1 MTQLIGNR
9 PLTNE
14 SFGNSLVF
22 IDLKSTTPI
31 IALPYGFIQ
40 EGILVGWCVKLPG
53 IIDGE
58 NIIVEDPTE
67 ASQIYN
73 KGYFGNPLSGGGLK
87 LNLIEAIY
95 LTEVGKLTIRKGK
108 KNLDIDKLFRMGNK
122 LVKNFEIKYI
132 VYRDMRQRGYVVKQG
147 NRPLDFRVL
156 PRGGIPGKNPSKFWI
171 LALSERGEFDIKRV
185 VTIVDKVRR
194 VKKILLLAVVD
205 EESDI
210 TYYRTKMV
218 KPHGRVKSKAKGL
231 IAEALFLRD
240 RVLVLNQYEA
250 EALHDI
256 EFFGKLVGP
265 GLQLSL
271 LETAFLV
278 ERELIKVRS
287 AESGRIMSLKK
298 FKEEARKA
306 QQDFDLRL
314 QVYKDL
320 KGRGIL
326 VKTGFK
332 YGSHFR
338 AYIGDPETNHAKY
351 LVHSIPEKYVS
362 MWAEISRAVR
372 LAHGVKK
379 EILLGRQ
386 KGKEEVEYLRL
397 RRVRP

>member
-1 MTQLIGNR
+1 VPGKLI
-9 PLTNE
+9 
-14 SFGNSLVF
+14 
-22 IDLKSTTPI
+22 D
-31 IALPYGFIQ
+31 Q
-40 EGILVGWCVKLPG
+40 
-53 IIDGE
+53 D
-58 NIIVEDPTE
+58 IIVEDEAE

-73 KGYFGNPLSGGGLK
+73 KGYFGNPQPGGGLK

-95 LTEVGKLTIRKGK
+95 LTEVGKLKVKKGRGV
-108 KNLDIDKLFRMGNK
+108 LEIDKLFRMGNR
-122 LVKNFEIKYI
+122 LVDNFEIKYL
-132 VYRDMRQRGYVVKQG
+132 VYRDMRQRGYVVKKG
-147 NRPLDFRVL
+147 NKPLDFRVL

-171 LALSERGEFDIKRV
+171 LALSERGEFDIRKV
-185 VTIVDKVRR
+185 VDIVYKVRQ

-218 KPHGRVKSKAKGL
+218 KPHGRVKSDEDGQQ
-231 IAEALFLRD
+231 AEALFLKD
-240 RVLVLNQYEA
+240 RVMVLNPYEA
-250 EALHDI
+250 DALHDI
-256 EFFGKLVGP
+256 EFFGKVVGP

-271 LETAFLV
+271 LETAFLL
-278 ERELIKVRS
+278 ERGLIKVRS
-287 AESGRIMSLKK
+287 AESGRLMSLKK
-298 FKEEARKA
+298 FREEARKA

-314 QVYKDL
+314 QIYKDL
-320 KGRGIL
+320 KQRGIL

-338 AYIGDPETNHAKY
+338 AYTGNPETNHAKY

-379 EILLGRQ
+379 DILLGRA
-386 KGKEEVEYLRL
+386 KGDDEVEYLRL

>member
-1 MTQLIGNR
+1 ML
-9 PLTNE
+9 
-14 SFGNSLVF
+14 
-22 IDLKSTTPI
+22 DM
-31 IALPYGFIQ
+31 
-40 EGILVGWCVKLPG
+40 PG
-53 IIDGE
+53 TFDGE
-58 NIIVEDPTE
+58 YIIVEDMIE

-73 KGYFGNPLSGGGLK
+73 KGYFGNPLPGGGLK

-95 LTEVGKLTIRKGK
+95 LTEVGKLEVKKGSK
-108 KNLDIDKLFRMGNK
+108 TMGMDKLFRIGSK
-122 LVKNFEIKYI
+122 TVDNFEIKYI
-132 VYRDMRQRGYVVKQG
+132 VYRDMRQRGYVIKRG
-147 NRPLDFRVL
+147 NKPLDFRVL
-156 PRGGIPGKNPSKFWI
+156 PRGGIPGKNPSKFWV
-171 LALSERGEFDIKRV
+171 LALSERGEFDIQKLAG
-185 VTIVDKVRR
+185 IVEKVKR

-210 TYYRTKMV
+210 TYYRTKTI
-218 KPHGRVKSKAKGL
+218 KPHGRVRSKAEGL
-231 IAEALFLRD
+231 VAEALFLRD
-240 RVLVLNQYEA
+240 RVLVLDQEEA

-278 ERELIKVRS
+278 ERKLIKVRS
-287 AESGRIMSLKK
+287 AQTGRIMSLKK
-298 FKEEARKA
+298 FKEEARDA
-306 QQDFDLRL
+306 QNDFDLRL

-338 AYIGDPETNHAKY
+338 AYIGDPDSNHAKY
-351 LVHSIPEKYVS
+351 LIHSIPEKYVS

-379 EILLGRQ
+379 DILLGRQ
-386 KGKEEVEYLRL
+386 KGDDEVEYLRL